1 MDLSLLFDYD
11 LWATRRWLSALPN
24 LQNLGRAHEIL
35 EHMLMAQRTWL
46 TRIGVEVPPQASDF
60 EISALFVQLNGVW
73 KWVAEDAD
81 LNAVVEYQNMQG
93 DRFRNTIRE
102 IATHVVN
109 HGTYHRGQLRG
120 LAEAEGFEGFPD
132 TDLIMF
138 LREPVD

>member
-11 LWATRRWLSALPN
+11 HWATRRWLSVLPN
-24 LQNLGRAHEIL
+24 LKNLGRAHEIL
-35 EHMLMAQRTWL
+35 EHMLMAQRVWL
-46 TRIGVEVPPQASDF
+46 TRIGVEVPTQASDF
-60 EISALFVQLNGVW
+60 ELSALFVQFNGLW

-81 LNAVVEYQNMQG
+81 LNAEIEYENMQG

-102 IATHVVN
+102 IAAHVVN

-132 TDLIMF
+132 TDLIHF
-138 LREPVD
+138 LREPIE